1 MISFSLSLSP
11 FLFFFLDRG
20 SATAN
25 RGPIQGEELSPGI
38 MWSALFLGALCSWRV
53 EWRPR
58 ESITTTSTPIT
69 AIAAPDCCHQS
80 APLLDSTCLLS
91 FSAFIFEI
99 RNGRVTSQR
108 LLQIRPFHNP
118 RERKD
123 KTLHIPPH
131 FSFFIFCVLSN
142 SALNTHTDTLTHIH
156 SLNPIGFCGHFQ
168 GNLVNLKE
176 IFSFFFFLQTL
187 PVGISSYPA
196 SLWGIKSLQESIL
209 TPDCGAVAS
218 QWGFFLYPSEVFS
231 WLVGGLSHHGWEGQP
246 GAGPPPQRLPRAHL
260 LLLLPPHVGEPVAS
274 SPAGTASQWIQ
285 HPLTSQWVEFEQLF
299 SFLCVG
305 SRFACGSVWCS
316 GCCAGFERQEVWRFT
331 FLCACVLVSLR
342 RCGSQFPVQLACCVY
357 LRTYSYAGKTLS
369 SRPV

>member
-1 MISFSLSLSP
+1 MISFSLSLSLL
-11 FLFFFLDRG
+11 FFFFFLDRG

-123 KTLHIPPH
+123 KTLHIPPLY
-131 FSFFIFCVLSN
+131 FGPIFLFLSFVSLVTQP
-142 SALNTHTDTLTHIH
+142 LTHTQTH
-156 SLNPIGFCGHFQ
+156 
-168 GNLVNLKE
+168 
-176 IFSFFFFLQTL
+176 
-187 PVGISSYPA
+187 
-196 SLWGIKSLQESIL
+196 
-209 TPDCGAVAS
+209 
-218 QWGFFLYPSEVFS
+218 
-231 WLVGGLSHHGWEGQP
+231 
-246 GAGPPPQRLPRAHL
+246 
-260 LLLLPPHVGEPVAS
+260 
-274 SPAGTASQWIQ
+274 SP
-285 HPLTSQWVEFEQLF
+285 
-299 SFLCVG
+299 
-305 SRFACGSVWCS
+305 
-316 GCCAGFERQEVWRFT
+316 
-331 FLCACVLVSLR
+331 
-342 RCGSQFPVQLACCVY
+342 
-357 LRTYSYAGKTLS
+357 TYI
-369 SRPV
+369 R